1 VTEVV
6 PVVTRPARYGVL
18 YVVACAAPPVVHVR
32 DLISAA
38 QRRGWDTCLI
48 VTPAAERWVSD
59 QLPALAA
66 QTGHPVR
73 SVYKLLGEP
82 DVLPPADAMLVAPA
96 TSNTINKWAAGIS
109 DTLALG
115 LITEAIGRRIPL
127 IAMPCLNRDQVVHP
141 AFGPNV
147 DRLRRVGVV
156 VLLDDEGQALRG
168 AGKDHHAVFP
178 WDAGLDELDPVPAD
192 R

>member
-6 PVVTRPARYGVL
+6 PEVTRPARYGVL
-18 YVVACAAPPVVHVR
+18 YLVACAAPPVVHVR

-38 QRRGWDTCLI
+38 QKRGWDTCLT
-48 VTPAAERWVSD
+48 VTPDAERWLAD
-59 QLPALAA
+59 QLPILVE

-73 SVYKLLGEP
+73 STYKLLGEP
-82 DVLPPADAMLVAPA
+82 DVFPPADAMLVAPA

-115 LITEAIGRRIPL
+115 LITEAIGKRLPL
-127 IAMPCLNRDQVVHP
+127 VAMPCLNRHQVAHP
-141 AFGPNV
+141 AFAPNV
-147 DRLRRVGVV
+147 DLLRGAGVV
-156 VLLDDEGQALRG
+156 VLLDEQGQALRG
-168 AGKDHHAVFP
+168 PGKDHHTVFP
-178 WDAGLDELDPVPAD
+178 WHLGLDALDPAPAD